1 MGRHLIETV
10 MGAVVL
16 IVAASFLIF
25 AYSQS
30 NVQSVNGYQVN
41 AKFNDVTGV
50 TTGSE
55 VRIGGMKVGVVERLE
70 LDSNTY
76 QAIAVMK
83 IRENVKLPKDT
94 SAAVVSSGLL
104 GDKFV
109 KLEPGGDDAMFES
122 GDTIRFTQSSV
133 SFEELLG
140 KFVFS
145 SGGVEGGADEPAAPA
160 AATPDASQSAPVE
173 EPQNPFSLELE

>member
-16 IVAASFLIF
+16 LVAAGFLVF
-25 AYSQS
+25 AYNQS
-30 NVQSVNGYQVN
+30 NVKSIDGYAVN
-41 AKFNDVTGV
+41 AKFDDVTGV

-55 VRIGGMKVGVVERLE
+55 VRIGGMKVGVVERLD
-70 LDSNTY
+70 LDPDTY
-76 QAIAVMK
+76 QAIAVMQ
-83 IRENVKLPKDT
+83 IRDGVKLPKDT

-104 GDKFV
+104 GDKFI
-109 KLEPGGDDAMFES
+109 KLAPGGDDAMFES

-145 SGGVEGGADEPAAPA
+145 SGGVEGEDAP
-160 AATPDASQSAPVE
+160 QSAPSTPATDAPSE
-173 EPQNPFSLELE
+173 DKNPFSLELE

>member
-16 IVAASFLIF
+16 LVAFGFLLF
-25 AYSQS
+25 AYDQS
-30 NVQSVNGYQVN
+30 SVKAVSGYQVN
-41 AKFNDVTGV
+41 AKFDDVTGV
-50 TTGSE
+50 NAGSE
-55 VRIGGMKVGVVERLE
+55 VRIGGMKVGVVERLD
-70 LDSNTY
+70 LDPNTY
-76 QAIAVMK
+76 QAIAAMK
-83 IRENVKLPKDT
+83 IKDDVKLPKDT

-104 GDKFV
+104 GDKFI
-109 KLEPGGDDAMFES
+109 KLEPGGDDAELAS

-145 SGGVEGGADEPAAPA
+145 SGGVEGGDAPA
-160 AATPDASQSAPVE
+160 AEDKKADAPKE
-173 EPQNPFSLELE
+173 DKNPFSLELE